1 MPHITISMYPGRTD
15 EVKQQMAKNAKESF
29 VELNSVP
36 EGSVSVSIE
45 EIEPSDFSDE
55 IKKRLNEK
63 NTLVE
68 TSDYVK

>member
-36 EGSVSVSIE
+36 EA
-45 EIEPSDFSDE
+45 
-55 IKKRLNEK
+55 RWR
-63 NTLVE
+63 
-68 TSDYVK
+68 